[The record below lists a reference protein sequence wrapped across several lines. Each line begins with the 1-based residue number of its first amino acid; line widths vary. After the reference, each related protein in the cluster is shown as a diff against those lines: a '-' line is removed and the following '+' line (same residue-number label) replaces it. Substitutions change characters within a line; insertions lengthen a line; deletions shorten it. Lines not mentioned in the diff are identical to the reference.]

1 MAGAFRIVSEE
12 ISLWGTAMFRCI
24 LMVLVLLS
32 IPDAV
37 RAQQGPGG
45 GGGGAGGGQ
54 LPGGIL
60 IRADGLIDRALAAP
74 LPSSASRVRRQLAEK
89 NLSSELLTA
98 SPRRTLSL
106 RKLDE
111 ALAKHAA
118 DSTSLPVEIRYLAGL
133 TRIDEVQIDGTGDLL
148 ISGPGEAFAP
158 GAGGRLTGLE
168 SGRPVLCLED
178 LLVALRTPEILERCG
193 CSIDPDPQRL
203 AQSQMWLQQN
213 SSPATLQVAQARM
226 ENMVR
231 LMGRWNVTT
240 FGVPED
246 SRMSLSMVEADYI
259 MKRLAIGVDRAPVG
273 GLRSTLQLA
282 KPGDNMMRRWW
293 FAAAPGYLT
302 CTADKQ
308 TWVLTGP
315 RFQLLAQEELLASD
329 GTLIDS
335 DHAKGSSEEFA
346 RLFND
351 RREELAKKVP
361 AFADL
366 QNLFDVLVVAAIFQ
380 EVVQSDSD
388 SPRWV
393 PQVLTSPDVFPP
405 VRYPVPRETQP
416 LLTTRQ
422 APAGPLIGAFSGGVV
437 FASRELLRG
446 TMAVPGS
453 ASQPPVVIPEGD
465 WWTQAERVR

>member
-1 MAGAFRIVSEE
+1 
-12 ISLWGTAMFRCI
+12 MFRCV
-24 LMVLVLLS
+24 LMVLSLL
-32 IPDAV
+32 IPHVV
-37 RAQQGPGG
+37 RGQQGPG

-74 LPSSASRVRRQLAEK
+74 LPAGAARARRQLAEK
-89 NLSSELLTA
+89 NLSAEIRTM

-111 ALAKHAA
+111 TLAKHAA
-118 DSTSLPVEIRYLAGL
+118 ESTPLPIEIRQLAGL
-133 TRIDEVQIDGTGDLL
+133 TRIDEIQIDATGDLL
-148 ISGPGEAFAP
+148 ITGPGEAFAP

-168 SGRPVLCLED
+168 SGRPVMCLED

-203 AQSQMWLQQN
+203 AQSQAWLQQN
-213 SSPATLQVAQARM
+213 SSPATLPVAQARM

-246 SRMSLSMVEADYI
+246 SRMSLSMVEADYL

-273 GLRSTLQLA
+273 GLKSTLQLA

-293 FAAAPGYLT
+293 FAAAPEYVT

-308 TWVLTGP
+308 CWALTGP

-329 GTLIDS
+329 GTLIDT

-346 RLFND
+346 RLFNE
-351 RREELAKKVP
+351 RREELARKVA

-366 QNLFDVLVVAAIFQ
+366 QNLFDVLVVAAIFH
-380 EVVQSDSD
+380 ETVQPSGEN
-388 SPRWV
+388 PRWV
-393 PQVLTSPDVFPP
+393 PQVLTNPDLFQPIS
-405 VRYPVPRETQP
+405 YTVPRETLP

-437 FASRELLRG
+437 LQPKQMLNAAMAAPG
-446 TMAVPGS
+446 TAVPI
-453 ASQPPVVIPEGD
+453 PIVIPEQN
-465 WWTQAERVR
+465 WWTQVDHVR

>member
-1 MAGAFRIVSEE
+1 MY
-12 ISLWGTAMFRCI
+12 RCKLII
-24 LMVLVLLS
+24 LCLLL
-32 IPDAV
+32 IPDAA
-37 RAQQGPGG
+37 RAQQGQ

-74 LPSSASRVRRQLAEK
+74 LPASAVRARRQLAEK
-89 NLSSELLTA
+89 NLSAELRTS

-118 DSTSLPVEIRYLAGL
+118 DSIPLPIEIRHLAGL
-133 TRIDEVQIDGTGDLL
+133 TRIDLIQIDDTGDLL
-148 ISGPGEAFAP
+148 VSGPGEAFAP

-178 LLVALRTPEILERCG
+178 LLVAFRTPEILERCG

-203 AQSQMWLQQN
+203 AQSQTWLQQN

-226 ENMVR
+226 ENMIR

-293 FAAAPGYLT
+293 FAAAPDYLS
-302 CTADKQ
+302 CTADRQ
-308 TWVLTGP
+308 SWLLNGP
-315 RFQLLAQEELLASD
+315 RFQLLAQEEVMSSN

-346 RLFND
+346 GLFND
-351 RREELAKKVP
+351 RRDELAKKIP

-380 EVVQSDSD
+380 EVVQPDSD
-388 SPRWV
+388 SPRWA
-393 PQVLTSPDVFPP
+393 PQVLTSPHIFQPIS
-405 VRYPVPRETQP
+405 YAVPRETLP

-437 FASRELLRG
+437 LKPRQLLRG
-446 TMAVPGS
+446 TRTAAGS
-453 ASQPPVVIPEGD
+453 ESLLPIVISEGA
-465 WWTQAERVR
+465 WWTQAERAK